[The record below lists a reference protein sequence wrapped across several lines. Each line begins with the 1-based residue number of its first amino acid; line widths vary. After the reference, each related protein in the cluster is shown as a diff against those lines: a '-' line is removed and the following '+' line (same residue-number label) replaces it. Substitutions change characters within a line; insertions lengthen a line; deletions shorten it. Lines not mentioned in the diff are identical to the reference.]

1 MYILVDCVIF
11 DMHNQPVAAE
21 QKYDW
26 GGWRESLWSSRI
38 SVRSVRVQRSKN
50 CFGCLSLWVTLSE
63 WYITS
68 NLLPGMSFILQCDS
82 DYVRTCRL
90 CKIWLIDLDTHS
102 PAQQCNRSWLWYCIH
117 IFINS
122 FQNCLSSVQSLCRED
137 LECYQQFFEVSH
149 ITLRNYMWV
158 VQVKFKLYVIWTQ
171 VQLKLRFTAM
181 ERLSGYE
188 NFFFFSSTNV
198 QVYN

>member
-1 MYILVDCVIF
+1 MRGCE
-11 DMHNQPVAAE
+11 AADYLCE
-21 QKYDW
+21 ASACEGQKL
-26 GGWRESLWSSRI
+26 LWLPLIMSSY
-38 SVRSVRVQRSKN
+38 
-50 CFGCLSLWVTLSE
+50 TLSE

-82 DYVRTCRL
+82 DYLRTCRL
-90 CKIWLIDLDTHS
+90 CKIWLIDFGTHS

-137 LECYQQFFEVSH
+137 LECYQQFFEAPH

-171 VQLKLRFTAM
+171 VQLKLRFTVM
-181 ERLSGYE
+181 ERLSSYE
-188 NFFFFSSTNV
+188 NFFFSSTNV